1 MHINYDSKY
10 EINPQT
16 LSTVRIPLRLTEQLQ

>member
-10 EINPQT
+10 DDGGDGGGGEAHLI
-16 LSTVRIPLRLTEQLQ
+16 